1 MAQPNLLETGIYTV
15 SEAAYFIG
23 ASQRKVRGWV
33 TGYPNSSREPII
45 RNELG
50 WVDGRLA
57 FSFTN
62 LMELRFIAFFER
74 AGVHFWHIR
83 SIMEQV
89 RKEMRHPHP
98 FATNFV
104 FRTDGRKIVEE
115 IAAKNGVTHI
125 FDLKSRNYEM
135 RMVVADTLMD
145 DVVFDPEGVARSWY
159 PRRRIAPNVILH
171 PRFSFGQPILQDSRI
186 PTRTISDA
194 VRTEGKPKVVADWF
208 DIPEKQVREAVTF
221 EAELRKAA

>member
-1 MAQPNLLETGIYTV
+1 MAQPNLLETGIYAV
-15 SEAAYFIG
+15 SEAAYLIG
-23 ASQRKVRGWV
+23 ATQRKVRGWV
-33 TGYPNSSREPII
+33 AGYPNSNREPII

-50 WVDGRLA
+50 WVEGRLA

-115 IAAKNGVTHI
+115 IAAKNGVTHL
-125 FDLKSRNYEM
+125 FRLKSRNY
-135 RMVVADTLMD
+135 A
-145 DVVFDPEGVARSWY
+145 
-159 PRRRIAPNVILH
+159 
-171 PRFSFGQPILQDSRI
+171 
-186 PTRTISDA
+186 
-194 VRTEGKPKVVADWF
+194 
-208 DIPEKQVREAVTF
+208 
-221 EAELRKAA
+221 